1 MVGTTL
7 GHYKILRLLGT
18 GGMGEVYAAEDL
30 TLGRTVAVKV
40 LPAAVAAAAADLDR
54 FEREAKAVAALN
66 HSGIVTLYSFEK
78 DGDVRFITMELV
90 EGEPLSQQI
99 PPGGLPFEKL
109 LRQGVEIA
117 DAISAAHDRG
127 IVHRDLKPANVLV
140 TSAGHVKILD
150 FGLAKLREPEGP
162 AGDLPTQQLTG
173 EGRIVGTVA
182 YMSPEQA
189 EGRTV
194 DHRTD
199 IFSLGILLYE
209 MATGQRPFQGET
221 SMSVL
226 SAVLKEQPR
235 PATEL
240 NPSLPSAFSRI
251 LKTCLRKDPDR
262 RFQNAKDVRNELE
275 TLREELDS
283 GELNRPAMAAAAT
296 PSRRWPIIAAMIV
309 GAGMMALA
317 AALWPRSPAAP
328 TPIAMQHLQL
338 TSANGEEV
346 EPTLSPDGKWMLY
359 VSNASGNEDIYLQG
373 VGGQTSINLTQD
385 SPGND
390 LQPAFSPDGE
400 RIAFRSERDGGGLYV
415 MGRTGEAPR
424 RVATEGYDPM
434 WSPDGKHLVYGTATA
449 PIATS

>member
-1 MVGTTL
+1 MIGTTL

-40 LPAAVAAAAADLDR
+40 LPPAVAAAAADLDR

-66 HSGIVTLYSFEK
+66 HSGIVTLYSFERA
-78 DGDVRFITMELV
+78 GDVRFITMELV
-90 EGEPLSQQI
+90 EGEPLSQRI

-109 LRQGVEIA
+109 LRLGVEIA

-140 TSAGHVKILD
+140 TTNGHVKILD
-150 FGLAKLREPEGP
+150 FGLAKLREPEGL
-162 AGDLPTQQLTG
+162 ASDQPTRQLTG
-173 EGRIVGTVA
+173 EGRIVGTVS

-189 EGRTV
+189 EGRPV

-226 SAVLKEQPR
+226 SAVLKDQPR

-262 RFQNAKDVRNELE
+262 RFQSAKDVRNELE

-283 GELNRPAMAAAAT
+283 GELNRPAMAVAAGAA
-296 PSRRWPIIAAMIV
+296 PSGRWPIVAAGLVGLGMI
-309 GAGMMALA
+309 ALA
-317 AALWPRSPAAP
+317 AAFWPRA
-328 TPIAMQHLQL
+328 
-338 TSANGEEV
+338 
-346 EPTLSPDGKWMLY
+346 
-359 VSNASGNEDIYLQG
+359 
-373 VGGQTSINLTQD
+373 
-385 SPGND
+385 
-390 LQPAFSPDGE
+390 
-400 RIAFRSERDGGGLYV
+400 
-415 MGRTGEAPR
+415 EA
-424 RVATEGYDPM
+424 
-434 WSPDGKHLVYGTATA
+434 
-449 PIATS
+449 